1 MAAYDTAN
9 PPALI
14 AQGIGGPAGSRIWNL
29 RGVHVTTDADAAG
42 FITNAGDLGMKV
54 GDTLHLCDTTTA
66 ATTLVYGHVV
76 NTVASGSPGAGNL
89 SAGVALSTG
98 GTSGD

>member
-1 MAAYDTAN
+1 MAVYSTSN

-14 AQGIGGPAGSRIWNL
+14 SQGIGGRAGSRTFCLI
-29 RGVHVTTDADAAG
+29 GTHVTTDADAAG
-42 FITNAGDLGMKV
+42 FISNGDDLGIKAM
-54 GDTLHLCDTTTA
+54 DTVILVNDTDPA
-66 ATTLVYGHVV
+66 AALVHGHVV
-76 NTVASGSPGAGNL
+76 NSVTAGGACNL